1 MLEYRTKSNLSL
13 RGIQEH
19 HQQQIIA
26 KSQLMN
32 SFNIKTFL
40 PHFIAALIFLFVTL
54 IFCKPA
60 LESGVIMKQS
70 DATGWRGMAN
80 QSLEYEKV
88 NGHLP
93 LWNTNMFGGMPNYQI
108 AMKGDW
114 TPVVIFD
121 KIIQLG
127 LPQPFNFF
135 YLACICFYFMC
146 ICIGLRPQ
154 AAIIGALGFAFS
166 SYSPIIV
173 TAGHATKMLALAYSP
188 AVLGAV
194 ILLFKRKYLIGLTL
208 TAIFTTLQIA
218 QAHQQITYYLFMI
231 IGFFVLIQAF
241 FFFSSKDFSTFF
253 KSVGL
258 LILAALIG
266 IAANLLPLY
275 TTFDYSKESKRA
287 GMLVMDKNSDNN
299 NNVKSDKTVGLT
311 KDYAFMWSYGI
322 GESWSLMFPGA
333 KGYGTH
339 QAERD
344 GDVYVFPKL
353 KDNGHLVNYIN
364 ENLPNFPADQI
375 ANQMNGAIYWGNQP
389 FTNGPVY
396 LGAIIC
402 FLFIFG
408 MFYLDNQYKWWIL
421 ISSSIAIMLAW
432 GENFKSLNYFMF
444 DYLPFYNKFRVPTM
458 ILVVPQ
464 LLFPLM
470 ASLVMDKL
478 MKNEEPKSWNSLK
491 LSVIAT
497 SCVFAAVSFYYISS
511 DFSKENK
518 LRTAAFNKIVSSN
531 SNDIQNQ
538 LQQLDQDKKYK
549 PEIDNQI
556 YEGMFGNIAREANA
570 EAPKKT
576 REFLSALRSD
586 RSSFLLSDIIR
597 SLIYILIIAIIIAA
611 YLKNKIN
618 ALVMVIV
625 VTVFSSF
632 DLIQFGTNYLN
643 DKSFQSKDNYE
654 ADEFP
659 MSSADKFILNDKD
672 PNFRVFNT
680 SGLDESRTSYYH
692 KSIGGYH
699 PAKLGIYDDLIAY
712 QFKGRFNM
720 AVINMLN
727 TKYIIQEKG
736 NDKVAQLNPEALGNA
751 WFVKGISYV
760 EGAANEMRAISNF
773 NPKDTAFVDV
783 SFKKSIVSFE
793 PTDSNAKINMTKFDN
808 DAITYE
814 SNSNTTSPVIFSEIY
829 YKDWKAFIDGKPA
842 SYFKANYVLR
852 GMVVPAGKHIIEF
865 KFEPAS
871 YFTGK
876 KVTNIA
882 SWLLTLLLIGTIL
895 AESRKSKNKSTHTSN

>member
-1 MLEYRTKSNLSL
+1 MKSISFKN
-13 RGIQEH
+13 
-19 HQQQIIA
+19 II
-26 KSQLMN
+26 
-32 SFNIKTFL
+32 
-40 PHFIAALIFLFVTL
+40 PHFIAIAIFLFVTL

-60 LESGVIMKQS
+60 LESGVILKQT
-70 DATGWRGMAN
+70 DATGWMGMAH
-80 QSLEYEKV
+80 QSLEYEKEH
-88 NGHLP
+88 GHLP

-135 YLACICFYFMC
+135 YLACISFYFLC
-146 ICIGLRPQ
+146 ICIGLRPH

-173 TAGHATKMLALAYSP
+173 TAGHATKMLSMAYSP
-188 AVLGAV
+188 AVLGGV
-194 ILLFKRKYLIGLTL
+194 ILLFKRRYLIGLTL
-208 TAIFTTLQIA
+208 TALFTTLQIA
-218 QAHQQITYYLFMI
+218 QAHQQITYYLFIVIGIFTLTQI
-231 IGFFVLIQAF
+231 IFY
-241 FFFSSKDFSTFF
+241 FSKKEYVPIV
-253 KSVGL
+253 KSIGL

-287 GMLVMDKNSDNN
+287 GMLVMDKNTNGN

-344 GDVYVFPKL
+344 GEVYVFPKL

-408 MFYLDNQYKWWIL
+408 MFYLDNKYKWWIL
-421 ISSSIAIMLAW
+421 ISSVLAILLAW
-432 GENFKSLNYFMF
+432 GDNFKSFNYFIF

-458 ILVVPQ
+458 ILIVPQ

-470 ASLVMDKL
+470 ASLVIDKL
-478 MKNEEPKSWNSLK
+478 MKNEDPKIWNALK
-491 LSVIAT
+491 LTITAT
-497 SCVFAAVSFYYISS
+497 ACVFALVTFYYLSS
-511 DFSKENK
+511 DYSKENK
-518 LRTAAFNKIVSSN
+518 LRTAEFNKIVSSN
-531 SNDIQNQ
+531 SADSQNK
-538 LQQLDQDKKYK
+538 LQQLNQDEKYK
-549 PEIDNQI
+549 AEIDNQI

-570 EAPKKT
+570 DAPKKT
-576 REFLSALRSD
+576 REFVSALKKD
-586 RSSFLLSDIIR
+586 RASFLMSDIIR
-597 SLIYILIIAIIIAA
+597 SFIFILIVALIIAA
-611 YLKNKIN
+611 YLKSKIN
-618 ALVMVIV
+618 ALIMVV
-625 VTVFSSF
+625 VITILSTF
-632 DLIQFGTNYLN
+632 DLIQFGSNYLN
-643 DKSFQSKDNYE
+643 DKSFQLKDNYE

-672 PNFRVFNT
+672 PNFRVLNT

-720 AVINMLN
+720 AVVNMLN
-727 TKYIIQEKG
+727 TKYIIQEKE
-736 NDKVAQLNPEALGNA
+736 NDKFAQLNPEALGNA
-751 WFVKGISYV
+751 WFVKGIHFV
-760 EGAANEMRAISNF
+760 NGASNEMKAISNF
-773 NPKDTAFVDV
+773 NPKDTAVVDM
-783 SFKKSIVSFE
+783 SFQKSITSFS
-793 PTDSNAKINMTKFDN
+793 PADSNASIKMTKFDN

-829 YKDWKAFIDGKPA
+829 YKDWKATIDGKA
-842 SYFKANYVLR
+842 TTFFKANYVLR
-852 GMVVPAGKHIIEF
+852 GIIVPAGKHIVKF
-865 KFEPAS
+865 TFEPKS
-871 YFTGK
+871 YYIGN
-876 KVTNIA
+876 KVTFIA
-882 SWLLTLLLIGTIL
+882 SWLLVLLVIGTVL
-895 AESRKSKNKSTHTSN
+895 AEFKKSKTNPENQ

>member
-1 MLEYRTKSNLSL
+1 
-13 RGIQEH
+13 
-19 HQQQIIA
+19 
-26 KSQLMN
+26 MN
-32 SFNIKTFL
+32 SIKLKSIL
-40 PHFIAALIFLFVTL
+40 PHLIAMIIFLLVTV

-60 LESGVIMKQS
+60 LESGVILKQS
-70 DATGWRGMAN
+70 DATGWMGMAH
-80 QSLEYEKV
+80 QSLEYEKDH
-88 NGHLP
+88 GHLP

-114 TPVVIFD
+114 SPTIIFD
-121 KIIQLG
+121 KIMQLG

-135 YLACICFYFMC
+135 YLACICFYFLC
-146 ICIGLRPQ
+146 ICIGLRPH
-154 AAIIGALGFAFS
+154 AAVIGALGFAFS

-194 ILLFKRKYLIGLTL
+194 ILLFKRRYLIGLTL
-208 TAIFTTLQIA
+208 TALFTALQIA

-231 IGFFVLIQAF
+231 LGIFVFTQLIFFV
-241 FFFSSKDFSTFF
+241 SKKEYTPFI
-253 KSVGL
+253 KSIGL
-258 LILAALIG
+258 LVLATIIG
-266 IAANLLPLY
+266 IAANLLSLY

-287 GMLVMDKNSDNN
+287 GMLVMDKNTDKTNK
-299 NNVKSDKTVGLT
+299 VKSDKTVGLT

-344 GDVYVFPKL
+344 GEVYVFPKL
-353 KDNGHLVNYIN
+353 KDNGNLVNYIN
-364 ENLPNFPADQI
+364 ENLPNLPSDQI

-421 ISSSIAIMLAW
+421 FSSILAIMLAW
-432 GENFKSLNYFMF
+432 GDNFKSFNYFMF
-444 DYLPFYNKFRVPTM
+444 DYLPLYNKFRVPTM

-464 LLFPLM
+464 ILLPLM
-470 ASLVMDKL
+470 ASLVVDKL
-478 MKNEEPKSWNSLK
+478 MKNEEPKSWNAFK
-491 LSVIAT
+491 LSLIAT
-497 SCVFAAVSFYYISS
+497 ASVFAFISFYYATS

-518 LRTAAFNKIVSSN
+518 QRTTAFNKIVN
-531 SNDIQNQ
+531 SNPSDIQNQ
-538 LQQLDQDKKYK
+538 LQQLDQNEKFK

-556 YEGMFGNIAREANA
+556 YESIFGSIAREANA
-570 EAPKKT
+570 ETPKKS
-576 REFLSALRSD
+576 REFVNALRKD
-586 RSSFLLSDIIR
+586 RASFLLSDIIR
-597 SLIYILIIAIIIAA
+597 SLILVLIAAIIIAA
-611 YLKNKIN
+611 YLKNKVN
-618 ALVMVIV
+618 AMAMVII
-625 VTVFSSF
+625 VTILSSF

-643 DKSFQSKDNYE
+643 DKSYQLKDNYE
-654 ADEFP
+654 AEEFP
-659 MSSADKFILNDKD
+659 MSSADKLILDDKD
-672 PNFRVFNT
+672 PNFRVLNT

-720 AVINMLN
+720 SVINMLN

-736 NDKVAQLNPEALGNA
+736 NDKIAQLNPEALGNA
-751 WFVKGISYV
+751 WFIKDIDFV
-760 EGAANEMRAISNF
+760 EGAVNEMIAISNF
-773 NPKDTAFVDV
+773 NPKDTAVVDM
-783 SFKKSIVSFE
+783 SFKKSITPFS
-793 PTDSNAKINMTKFDN
+793 PADSSASIKMTKFDN

-814 SNSNTTSPVIFSEIY
+814 SNSNNTSPVIFSEIY
-829 YKDWKAFIDGKPA
+829 YKDWKATIDGKPA

-852 GMVVPAGKHIIEF
+852 GMIVPSGKHIIEF

-871 YFTGK
+871 YYTGK
-876 KVTNIA
+876 KITNIA
-882 SWLLTLLLIGTIL
+882 SWLLFLLVIGTIL
-895 AESRKSKNKSTHTSN
+895 AELKKSRNIPVHK